1 MNYKMMGRFIGYILL
16 VEAIFMLP
24 PLLISLLQGEDMASI
39 GFGIGLSV
47 VLAIAL
53 LLIFMCKS
61 AQKGFRAKEGLLCV
75 SISWIVMSLLGAL
88 PFYISREIPSYLDAL
103 FETVSGFTTTGA
115 SILPEV
121 EGLSM
126 SVLFWRSFTHWLG
139 GMGVLVFVLAVG
151 ALGDSK
157 NGFTMH
163 LLRAES
169 PGPQVGKL
177 VPKMKKT
184 AEILYL
190 IYILLT
196 ILNVIFLLIGKMPLF
211 DALCTAFGTAGTGGF
226 GIKNDSIA
234 SYSPYIQNVC
244 TVFML
249 LFGVNFSCYYMLLL
263 RQFYSVFKDEE
274 LRLYLGVIICSIVM
288 IALNVRGFYDTFGET
303 LRHAA
308 FQVASIVTTTGFA
321 TVDFD
326 LWPSFSKAIL
336 LCLMVIGAS
345 AGSTGG
351 GFKCARVLIVVKN
364 LHRSVRQAISPQKV
378 QVVRINNHMIDEK
391 VLLNTHAYLSAYV
404 LILLISF
411 LVVSLE
417 EFSVMTNFSAVLSC
431 FNNIGPGLEAVGP
444 TCNFGEYNSLSKVVL
459 IIDMLAGRLE
469 IFPILILC
477 SRSTWGISHRGSFI
491 KRRIRTE
498 KQENLIQ

>member
-1 MNYKMMGRFIGYILL
+1 MNYKMMGRFIGHILL
-16 VEAIFMLP
+16 VEAVFMTV
-24 PLLISLLQGEDMASI
+24 PLAISLAHKERMAAI
-39 GFGIGLSV
+39 GFAASFGIIL
-47 VLAIAL
+47 VLAL
-53 LLIFMCKS
+53 LLSILCKGS
-61 AQKGFRAKEGLLCV
+61 KKGFRAREGLVCV
-75 SISWIVMSLLGAL
+75 GVSWIVMSLLGSL

-121 EGLSM
+121 EVLSKGI
-126 SVLFWRSFTHWLG
+126 LYWRSFTHWLG

-151 ALGDSK
+151 AFGESSK
-157 NGFTMH
+157 GFTMH

-190 IYILLT
+190 IYMILT
-196 ILNVIFLLIGKMPLF
+196 IVNIVFLLLGDMPLF
-211 DALCTAFGTAGTGGF
+211 DSVCTAFGTAGTGGF

-274 LRLYLGVIICSIVM
+274 LRLYLGIVLGSIVL
-288 IALNVRGFYDTFGET
+288 ITLNVRGFYGTLEET
-303 LRHAA
+303 VRHAA

-321 TVDFD
+321 TTDFD
-326 LWPSFSKAIL
+326 LWPSFSKAIIL
-336 LCLMVIGAS
+336 GLMVIGAS

-351 GFKCARVLIVVKN
+351 GFKCARVLIVVRSLRRN
-364 LHRSVRQAISPQKV
+364 LRRAISPQKV

-391 VLLNTHAYLSAYV
+391 VLENTNAYLAAYV
-404 LILLISF
+404 IILFVSF
-411 LVVSLE
+411 ILVSIDQ
-417 EFSVMTNFSAVLSC
+417 FSITTNITAVLSC

-444 TCNFGEYNSLSKVVL
+444 TCNFGDFSWLSKLVL
-459 IIDMLAGRLE
+459 IVDMLAGRLE
-469 IFPILILC
+469 IFPILILF
-477 SRSTWGISHRGSFI
+477 SRSTWGRLKS
-491 KRRIRTE
+491 
-498 KQENLIQ
+498 